1 MILDPAKTKR
11 GTYVALK
18 IWAVGF
24 VGFLAYLMTV
34 FMDEYFE
41 QQLIRIFI

>member
-1 MILDPAKTKR
+1 MILDPTKAKR

-34 FMDEYFE
+34 FMDGYFNP
-41 QQLIRIFI
+41 QNS